1 MIDPNEKEQK
11 KEKIFELLLE
21 LFSLWFLSS
30 EIIARD
36 SITRRHDY
44 ASDMQAQVEKS
55 TVEAVQSDPSRMEQ
69 LIDEMYNN
77 FVEETIEKC
86 KKKKR
91 EEDFAYASCGNAE
104 KEYFDGNV
112 MDTLSAI
119 RALQRSVAAKS
130 SAFKRKQFDK
140 LSVNAIPSFMK
151 IHLKRFF

>member
-1 MIDPNEKEQK
+1 MD
-11 KEKIFELLLE
+11 
-21 LFSLWFLSS
+21 
-30 EIIARD
+30 D
-36 SITRRHDY
+36 SILMTATREKYGLKSKDVSPIFP
-44 ASDMQAQVEKS
+44 AKNIMQ
-55 TVEAVQSDPSRMEQ
+55 PLEQ